1 MSAESSP
8 STTHPPPSSVRRV
21 IVASLIGT
29 SLEWY
34 DFFIYGTAAALVFNK
49 LFFPSFEPLVGTLLA
64 FATYAVGFIARPL
77 GGVVFGH
84 YGDKL
89 GRKNVLVVTL
99 LMMGIATFA
108 IGLMPTHATIGVW
121 APILL
126 VALRFVQ
133 GLGLGGEWGG
143 AVLMTLESGDDRR
156 RGLNA
161 SWPQVGVPIG
171 LLLAN
176 GVLSLMGGITS
187 DAAFLSWGWRVP
199 FLLSGL
205 LVIVGLW
212 IRLTIAESPLFQAV
226 EAEDTKART
235 PIVEVLRTYPRQV
248 LLAIGARVGVDVA
261 FYTFVLFITTYIAT
275 YLGLPRSYALNA
287 VLVAAAV
294 QVFLIPW
301 FGHLSDRF
309 GRRPVYLFGAVG
321 AAVWVFVFF
330 ALLDTGSFLLI
341 LLATVVSLVFHAA
354 MYGPQ
359 ASFIAEMFPTR
370 VRYTGA
376 SMGYQLAGIL
386 GGALAP
392 IISVALL
399 DRFDT
404 SLVVSLYVVLVLAV
418 TAVCVLLSPET
429 SRLDLR
435 ADPTAQP
442 ATHPGCLMTTV
453 TIDLNSDLGE
463 GFGAWS
469 LGDDD
474 ALLDVVT
481 SANVACGF
489 HAGDPDILRR
499 VCELAAERGVVIGAQ
514 VGYRDLHGFGRRA
527 MDVDPADADQRGHLP
542 DRGAGRLRP
551 GRRHPGQLR
560 QAARG
565 ALQRRRAPPGAGD
578 GGRRGDQAVRRVAAG
593 DGPARVVDPRRGRRG
608 RRARPSPRRSPTAAT
623 PRRARSCHGRSRGR
637 CCTTRG
643 TSPSGW

>member
-121 APILL
+121 APIVL

-176 GVLSLMGGITS
+176 GVLSLMGGITT

-248 LLAIGARVGVDVA
+248 LLAIGARIGVDVA

-275 YLGLPRSYALNA
+275 YLKLPRSYALNA

-301 FGHLSDRF
+301 FGHLSDKF
-309 GRRPVYLFGAVG
+309 GRRPVYLVGAVG
-321 AAVWVFVFF
+321 SAVWVFVFF
-330 ALLDTGSFLLI
+330 ALLDTGSFVLI

-370 VRYTGA
+370 FRYTGA

-399 DRFDT
+399 DRYDT
-404 SLVVSLYVVLVLAV
+404 SLVVSLYVVLMLAI
-418 TAVCVLLSPET
+418 TTVCVLLAPET

-435 ADPTAQP
+435 ADPTDQR
-442 ATHPGCLMTTV
+442 ATH
-453 TIDLNSDLGE
+453 
-463 GFGAWS
+463 
-469 LGDDD
+469 
-474 ALLDVVT
+474 
-481 SANVACGF
+481 
-489 HAGDPDILRR
+489 
-499 VCELAAERGVVIGAQ
+499 
-514 VGYRDLHGFGRRA
+514 
-527 MDVDPADADQRGHLP
+527 
-542 DRGAGRLRP
+542 RGA
-551 GRRHPGQLR
+551 
-560 QAARG
+560 
-565 ALQRRRAPPGAGD
+565 
-578 GGRRGDQAVRRVAAG
+578 
-593 DGPARVVDPRRGRRG
+593 
-608 RRARPSPRRSPTAAT
+608 S
-623 PRRARSCHGRSRGR
+623 
-637 CCTTRG
+637 
-643 TSPSGW
+643 